1 MKCYGSC
8 VVVVALSSVLSGCVG
23 MRFADLW
30 TSYSEQ
36 IQPVRLQ
43 VQLGQY
49 REASAAIPA
58 STPSDNNF
66 LLDRLESGRLAF
78 LAGDWAASEQVLSTA
93 STQLDWLEQQAQYR
107 ISHGLEQASALFS
120 NDQAISYTP
129 ADYEQALLHHYQALN
144 YLFLNKDDDAL
155 VEIRKANQ
163 VQERA
168 LARRDEALQKSKQEA
183 EQAGVSD
190 LVEQATSS
198 LPQAQIAVG
207 KFKGKV
213 QSIYTI
219 YLSALLYEAKGDLND
234 AYVDYRRAYELLPD
248 NPFVQQDLVRL
259 SGRLGLIDDQKKLR
273 KKFALPERPES
284 ASSPSSSGQL
294 IILSEQG
301 LIPQMQEIYLPVP
314 LVSSDGTFKSYTLA
328 LPWYPANP
336 ATPAAGTVQIDGAVE
351 RLSVLMSFNELAAY
365 SLQERLPGIVTRQI
379 LRLGTKEWMRH
390 EASKSGG
397 DLGGLLVGV
406 YNMLSEHADT
416 RSWSTLPADVMLWRG
431 ELSGGSHSLTIG
443 FGENQQVLTVPV
455 TKNRITLVWVQQSG
469 GRPVAVIRQIA

>member
-36 IQPVRLQ
+36 IQPERLQ
-43 VQLGQY
+43 AQLGQY

-66 LLDRLESGRLAF
+66 LLDSLESGRLAF

-168 LARRDEALQKSKQEA
+168 LARRNEALQKS
-183 EQAGVSD
+183 
-190 LVEQATSS
+190 
-198 LPQAQIAVG
+198 
-207 KFKGKV
+207 
-213 QSIYTI
+213 
-219 YLSALLYEAKGDLND
+219 
-234 AYVDYRRAYELLPD
+234 
-248 NPFVQQDLVRL
+248 
-259 SGRLGLIDDQKKLR
+259 
-273 KKFALPERPES
+273 
-284 ASSPSSSGQL
+284 
-294 IILSEQG
+294 
-301 LIPQMQEIYLPVP
+301 
-314 LVSSDGTFKSYTLA
+314 
-328 LPWYPANP
+328 
-336 ATPAAGTVQIDGAVE
+336 
-351 RLSVLMSFNELAAY
+351 
-365 SLQERLPGIVTRQI
+365 
-379 LRLGTKEWMRH
+379 
-390 EASKSGG
+390 
-397 DLGGLLVGV
+397 
-406 YNMLSEHADT
+406 
-416 RSWSTLPADVMLWRG
+416 
-431 ELSGGSHSLTIG
+431 
-443 FGENQQVLTVPV
+443 
-455 TKNRITLVWVQQSG
+455 
-469 GRPVAVIRQIA
+469 

>member
-1 MKCYGSC
+1 MKRYGSC
-8 VVVVALSSVLSGCVG
+8 AVVVVLSGVLSGCVG

-66 LLDRLESGRLAF
+66 LLDRLESGRIAF
-78 LAGDWAASEQVLSTA
+78 LAGDWSASEQALSTA
-93 STQLDWLEQQAQYR
+93 SSQLEWLDQQAQYR

-168 LARRDEALQKSKQEA
+168 LARRDEALQKTREEA
-183 EQAGVSD
+183 AQAGVSD
-190 LVEQATSS
+190 LVEQATSH

-207 KFKGKV
+207 NFKGKV
-213 QSIYTI
+213 QSLYTL
-219 YLSALLYEAKGDLND
+219 YLSALLYEAKGELND
-234 AYVDYRRAYELLPD
+234 AYVDYRRAHELLPD
-248 NPFVQQDLVRL
+248 NSFVQQDLVRL
-259 SGRLGLIDDQKKLR
+259 SGRLGLLDDQKKFR
-273 KKFALPERPES
+273 KQFALPERAAS
-284 ASSPSSSGQL
+284 ASSATGQL
-294 IILSEQG
+294 VILSEQG

-314 LVSSDGTFKSYTLA
+314 LVSSNGEFKSFTLA

-336 ATPAAGTVQIDGAVE
+336 AMPAAGTVQIDGAVE

-365 SLQERLPGIVTRQI
+365 SLQERLPGVVTRQI

-390 EASKSGG
+390 EAAKSGG
-397 DLGGLLVGV
+397 DLGSVLVGV

-431 ELSGGSHSLTIG
+431 ELPGGSHSLTVG
-443 FGENQQVLTVPV
+443 VGENQQVLSVPV

-469 GRPVAVIRQIA
+469 GRQVAVIRQIA